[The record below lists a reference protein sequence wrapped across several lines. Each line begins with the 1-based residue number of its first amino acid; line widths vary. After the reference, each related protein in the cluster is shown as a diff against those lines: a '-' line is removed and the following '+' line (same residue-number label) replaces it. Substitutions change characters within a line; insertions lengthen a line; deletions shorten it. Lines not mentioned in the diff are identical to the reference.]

1 MLINYKLYLRY
12 ILSKSSFSFINNL
25 SQSEKNYNLLI
36 LPQYLLYLSTHFRF
50 SSAFPLSQL
59 VDIMSYE
66 VPAQHATLKSNNLYN
81 PEASSVVVYNVHS
94 LYSQDRFFLFT
105 QPSYFELSVATQP
118 SVSNSLSSV
127 AEVYP
132 AANWLEREVSELNGV
147 SFAGKKD
154 LRNLMLQYGDASNPF
169 KKSFPSIGLKEMY
182 YDPIKD
188 TIVQNPLS
196 VQL

>member
-1 MLINYKLYLRY
+1 
-12 ILSKSSFSFINNL
+12 
-25 SQSEKNYNLLI
+25 
-36 LPQYLLYLSTHFRF
+36 
-50 SSAFPLSQL
+50 
-59 VDIMSYE
+59 
-66 VPAQHATLKSNNLYN
+66 
-81 PEASSVVVYNVHS
+81 
-94 LYSQDRFFLFT
+94 
-105 QPSYFELSVATQP
+105 
-118 SVSNSLSSV
+118 
-127 AEVYP
+127 VYP

-188 TIVQNPLS
+188 TIVQSPLS

>member
-1 MLINYKLYLRY
+1 M
-12 ILSKSSFSFINNL
+12 SKSNFSFINNL
-25 SQSEKNYNLLI
+25 SQSEKNYNILV

-50 SSAFPLSQL
+50 SSAFPLTQL

-66 VPAQHATLKSNNLYN
+66 VPTHHAPASASNSLMYN
-81 PEASSVVVYNVHS
+81 PEASSILVYNFHS
-94 LYSQDRFFLFT
+94 LYSQDRFFVFT
-105 QPSYFELSVATQP
+105 QPSYFSDFADNYE
-118 SVSNSLSSV
+118 SNSKSVSSV
-127 AEVYP
+127 AEIYP
-132 AANWLEREVSELNGV
+132 AANWLEREVAELNGV
-147 SFAGKKD
+147 SFSGKKD

-169 KKSFPSIGLKEMY
+169 KKSFPSIGLKEMF

>member
-1 MLINYKLYLRY
+1 M
-12 ILSKSSFSFINNL
+12 
-25 SQSEKNYNLLI
+25 SQAEKNYNVLL

-50 SSAFPLSQL
+50 SSAFPLTQL

-66 VPAQHATLKSNNLYN
+66 VPTHSNNLGSGQFYN
-81 PEASSVVVYNVHS
+81 PESSSVVVYNFHS
-94 LYSQDRFFLFT
+94 LYSQDRFFIFT
-105 QPSYFELSVATQP
+105 QPSYFIDGCDNSQ
-118 SVSNSLSSV
+118 SVSNSISSV
-127 AEVYP
+127 AEIYP
-132 AANWLEREVSELNGV
+132 AANWLEREVAELNGV
-147 SFAGKKD
+147 SFSGKKD

-169 KKSFPSIGLKEMY
+169 KKSFPSIGLKEMF

>member
-1 MLINYKLYLRY
+1 MLLNYKLYLRY
-12 ILSKSSFSFINNL
+12 ILAKSNFSFINNL
-25 SQSEKNYNLLI
+25 SQSEKNYNVLI

-50 SSAFPLSQL
+50 SSAFPLTQL

-66 VPAQHATLKSNNLYN
+66 VPTLHTSTSKTQFYN
-81 PEASSVVVYNVHS
+81 TEASSIVIYNFHS

-105 QPSYFELSVATQP
+105 QPSYFNSTNDTYSAI
-118 SVSNSLSSV
+118 SNSLSSV

-132 AANWLEREVSELNGV
+132 AGNWLEREVAELNGV
-147 SFAGKKD
+147 SFSGKKD
-154 LRNLMLQYGDASNPF
+154 LRNLMLQYGDASTPF
-169 KKSFPSIGLKEMY
+169 KKSFPSIGLKEMF

>member
-1 MLINYKLYLRY
+1 MLLNYKLYLRY
-12 ILSKSSFSFINNL
+12 ILSKSNFSFINNL
-25 SQSEKNYNLLI
+25 SQSEKNYNILL
-36 LPQYLLYLSTHFRF
+36 LPQYVLYLSTHFRF
-50 SSAFPLSQL
+50 SSAFPLTQL

-66 VPAQHATLKSNNLYN
+66 VPSHHASLTSNSLYN
-81 PEASSVVVYNVHS
+81 PEASSVLVYNFHS
-94 LYSQDRFFLFT
+94 LYSQDRFFVFS
-105 QPSYFELSVATQP
+105 QPSYVTSSEDSYLAA
-118 SVSNSLSSV
+118 SNSVSSV

-147 SFAGKKD
+147 AFAGKKD
-154 LRNLMLQYGDASNPF
+154 LRNLMLQYGDASSPF

>member
-1 MLINYKLYLRY
+1 MSNAN
-12 ILSKSSFSFINNL
+12 FSFVNNL
-25 SQSEKNYNLLI
+25 SQAEKNYNLLV
-36 LPQYLLYLSTHFRF
+36 LPQYVLYISTHFRF
-50 SSAFPLSQL
+50 SSAFPATQL

-66 VPAQHATLKSNNLYN
+66 VPTVHSPLAQTSSYN
-81 PEASSVVVYNVHS
+81 PEASSVVVYNYHS
-94 LYSQDRFFLFT
+94 LYSQDRFFVFT
-105 QPSYFELSVATQP
+105 QPSYLETQ
-118 SVSNSLSSV
+118 SALENSISSLSSV

-154 LRNLMLQYGDASNPF
+154 LRNLMLQYGDASKPF
-169 KKSFPSIGLKEMY
+169 KKSFPSIGLKEMF

-188 TIVQNPLS
+188 TIIQNPLS

>member
-25 SQSEKNYNLLI
+25 SQSEKNYNLLV
-36 LPQYLLYLSTHFRF
+36 LPQYVLYLSTHLRF

-66 VPAQHATLKSNNLYN
+66 VPSQHAALSSLNNYN
-81 PEASSVVVYNVHS
+81 PEASSVVVYNFHS
-94 LYSQDRFFLFT
+94 LYSQDRFFVFS
-105 QPSYFELSVATQP
+105 QPSYLSCTGNDLA

-169 KKSFPSIGLKEMY
+169 KKSFPSIGLKEMH